1 MFIIDGHSNQLTIKE
16 KKVHNLIERAKTEKR
31 SLLETEA
38 KELLREYGIPVPDFK
53 LIKSEDEIIGLA
65 KEINFP
71 IAMKI
76 VSPDIIHKSD
86 AGGVKIGLKDEK
98 EAKLAYQGIISEAK
112 KHNKEA
118 KISGAIVYTIVPQGT
133 EIIIGMMK
141 DPHFGPVIM
150 FGLGG
155 IFVEVLKDISF
166 RILPIEERDAREMIA
181 EIKGY
186 EILKGIR
193 GESPR
198 DIQAIEEVLMKVSKL
213 TMENPEINE
222 IDLNPIFVFEKGLQV
237 VDARMIL

>member
-1 MFIIDGHSNQLTIKE
+1 MHQIIGKA
-16 KKVHNLIERAKTEKR
+16 KKEKR

-38 KELLREYGIPVPDFK
+38 KELLKEYGIPVPDFK
-53 LIKSEDEIIGLA
+53 LIKSEDEIARLA

-71 IAMKI
+71 IVMKI
-76 VSPDIIHKSD
+76 VSPDIIHKTD
-86 AGGVKIGLKDEK
+86 AGGVKVGVKDEE
-98 EAKLAYQGIISEAK
+98 EARMTYQEIISKAIKYK
-112 KHNKEA
+112 KKA
-118 KISGAIVYTIVPQGT
+118 KISGVIVYHMVPQGT

-166 RILPIEERDAREMIA
+166 RILPIEEIDAREMIA

-186 EILKGIR
+186 EILKGAR
-193 GESPR
+193 GNPPR
-198 DIQAIEEVLMKVSKL
+198 DIRAIKEVLMKVSKL

-237 VDARMIL
+237 VDARMILSHEK

>member
-1 MFIIDGHSNQLTIKE
+1 MHQIIEKAKKE
-16 KKVHNLIERAKTEKR
+16 KRP
-31 SLLETEA
+31 LLETEA

-53 LIKSEDEIIGLA
+53 LIKSEDEITGLA

-71 IAMKI
+71 IVMKI

-86 AGGVKIGLKDEK
+86 AGGVKVGVKDEE
-98 EAKLAYQGIISEAK
+98 EAIAAYQEIISKAK
-112 KHNKEA
+112 KYNKEA
-118 KISGAIVYTIVPQGT
+118 RIEGVIVYPMVPQGT

-141 DPHFGPVIM
+141 DPHFGPVAM

-155 IFVEVLKDISF
+155 IFVEVLKDVSF
-166 RILPIEERDAREMIA
+166 RIIPLEERDAREMIT

-186 EILKGIR
+186 EILKGVR
-193 GESPR
+193 GEGPK
-198 DIQAIEEVLMKVSKL
+198 DIKAIKILLMKVSKL

>member
-1 MFIIDGHSNQLTIKE
+1 VHQIIE
-16 KKVHNLIERAKTEKR
+16 KAKNEKR

-38 KELLREYGIPVPDFK
+38 KELLKEYEIPVPDFE
-53 LIKSEDEIIGLA
+53 LIKTEDEITGLA

-71 IAMKI
+71 IVMKI
-76 VSPDIIHKSD
+76 VSPDIIHKTD
-86 AGGVKIGLKDEK
+86 ARGVKLNIKDEK
-98 EAKLAYQGIISEAK
+98 GAILAFQEIIFQAK
-112 KHNKEA
+112 KYNKKA
-118 KISGAIVYTIVPQGT
+118 RISGVIAYTMVPQET

-141 DPHFGPVIM
+141 DPHFGPVVM

-155 IFVEVLKDISF
+155 IFVEVLKDVSF
-166 RILPIEERDAREMIA
+166 RIIPLEERDAREMIT

-186 EILKGIR
+186 KILKGVR
-193 GESPR
+193 GNPPR
-198 DIQAIEEVLMKVSKL
+198 DIQAIEEVLMKISKL

>member
-1 MFIIDGHSNQLTIKE
+1 MHQIIE
-16 KKVHNLIERAKTEKR
+16 KAKKEKR

-38 KELLREYGIPVPDFK
+38 KELLKEYGISVPDFK
-53 LIKSEDEIIGLA
+53 LIKSEDEITGLA

-98 EAKLAYQGIISEAK
+98 EAKLTYQEIIHNIKNYNK
-112 KHNKEA
+112 KARIE
-118 KISGAIVYTIVPQGT
+118 GVIVYPVIPKEVEVIV
-133 EIIIGMMK
+133 GMIK
-141 DPHFGPVIM
+141 DSHFGPVAM
-150 FGLGG
+150 FGMGG
-155 IFVEVLKDISF
+155 IYVEVLKDVSF
-166 RILPIEERDAREMIA
+166 RIIPLEERDAEEMIN

-193 GESPR
+193 GEAPR
-198 DIQAIEEVLMKVSKL
+198 DTQAIEEVLMKVSKL

-222 IDLNPIFVFEKGLQV
+222 IDLNPIFVFKKGLQV

>member
-1 MFIIDGHSNQLTIKE
+1 LEKYIFVQKLEEEYKVHKLIKKAKKE
-16 KKVHNLIERAKTEKR
+16 KRP
-31 SLLETEA
+31 LLETEA
-38 KELLREYGIPVPDFK
+38 KELLKGYGIPVPDFK
-53 LIKSEDEIIGLA
+53 LIKSEEEIIGLA

-71 IAMKI
+71 IVMKI
-76 VSPDIIHKSD
+76 VSPDIIHKTD
-86 AGGVKIGLKDEK
+86 AGGVKVGVEDEE
-98 EAKLAYQGIISEAK
+98 EARMAYQEIIFKVK
-112 KHNKEA
+112 KYNKNAE
-118 KISGAIVYTIVPQGT
+118 ISGVIVYSMVPQGT

-155 IFVEVLKDISF
+155 IFVEILKDISF
-166 RILPIEERDAREMIA
+166 RILPIEEIDVREMIT

-186 EILKGIR
+186 EILKGAR
-193 GESPR
+193 GNPPR
-198 DIQAIEEVLMKVSKL
+198 DIQAIKEVLMKVSKL

>member
-1 MFIIDGHSNQLTIKE
+1 MHQIIGKA
-16 KKVHNLIERAKTEKR
+16 KKEKR

-38 KELLREYGIPVPDFK
+38 KELLKEYGIPIPDFK
-53 LIKSEDEIIGLA
+53 LIKSEDEIARLA

-71 IAMKI
+71 IVMKI
-76 VSPDIIHKSD
+76 VSPDIIHKTD
-86 AGGVKIGLKDEK
+86 AGGVKVGVKDEE
-98 EAKLAYQGIISEAK
+98 EARMTYQEIISKAIKYNK
-112 KHNKEA
+112 KA
-118 KISGAIVYTIVPQGT
+118 SISGVIAYTMVPQGT

-166 RILPIEERDAREMIA
+166 RILPIEEIDAREMIT

-186 EILKGIR
+186 EILKGAR
-193 GESPR
+193 GNPPR
-198 DIQAIEEVLMKVSKL
+198 DIRAIEEVLMKVSKL

-237 VDARMIL
+237 VDARMILSHEK

>member
-1 MFIIDGHSNQLTIKE
+1 M
-16 KKVHNLIERAKTEKR
+16 HNLIERAKAEKR

-53 LIKSEDEIIGLA
+53 LIKSEDEIIELT

-71 IAMKI
+71 IVMKI
-76 VSPDIIHKSD
+76 VSPDIIHKTD
-86 AGGVKIGLKDEK
+86 AGGVKINIKDET
-98 EAKLAYQGIISEAK
+98 EAESAYQEIIFKAK
-112 KHNKEA
+112 KYNKEA
-118 KISGAIVYTIVPQGT
+118 RIEGVIVYSMVPQET

-141 DPHFGPVIM
+141 DPHFGPVAM

-166 RILPIEERDAREMIA
+166 RIIPLEEKDAREMIT
-181 EIKGY
+181 EIRGY
-186 EILKGIR
+186 EILKGAR
-193 GESPR
+193 GNPPR
-198 DIQAIEEVLMKVSKL
+198 DIQAIKEVLLKISQL
-213 TMENPEINE
+213 ALENPEINE

>member
-1 MFIIDGHSNQLTIKE
+1 MHKIIH
-16 KKVHNLIERAKTEKR
+16 RAKKEKR

-53 LIKSEDEIIGLA
+53 LIKSEDEIAGLA

-71 IAMKI
+71 IVMKI
-76 VSPDIIHKSD
+76 VSPDIIHKTD
-86 AGGVKIGLKDEK
+86 AGGVKLNIKNET
-98 EAKLAYQGIISEAK
+98 EARLAYREIISKAK
-112 KHNKEA
+112 KYNKET
-118 KISGAIVYTIVPQGT
+118 KISGAIVYTMVPQGT

-155 IFVEVLKDISF
+155 IFVEILKDISF
-166 RILPIEERDAREMIA
+166 RILPLEEKDAREMIT

-186 EILKGIR
+186 EILKGVR
-193 GESPR
+193 GEGPK
-198 DIQAIEEVLMKVSKL
+198 DIKAIKTLLMKISQL
-213 TMENPEINE
+213 SIENPEINE
-222 IDLNPIFVFEKGLQV
+222 IDLNPIFVFKEGLQV

>member
-1 MFIIDGHSNQLTIKE
+1 VHQIIEKAKKE
-16 KKVHNLIERAKTEKR
+16 KRP
-31 SLLETEA
+31 LLETEA

-53 LIKSEDEIIGLA
+53 LIKSEEEINGLA
-65 KEINFP
+65 KKINFP
-71 IAMKI
+71 IVMKI
-76 VSPDIIHKSD
+76 VSPDIIHKTD
-86 AGGVKIGLKDEK
+86 AGGVKVGIKDEE
-98 EAKLAYQGIISEAK
+98 EAMAAYQGIISKAK
-112 KHNKEA
+112 KYNKNA
-118 KISGAIVYTIVPQGT
+118 KISGVIVYPMVPQGT

-166 RILPIEERDAREMIA
+166 RILPIEERDAREMIT

-186 EILKGIR
+186 KILKGAR
-193 GESPR
+193 GEPPR
-198 DIQAIEEVLMKVSKL
+198 DIQSVEKILMKISKL
-213 TMENPEINE
+213 TTENPEINE